1 MLEKHKNLIEKNLNN
16 REYRVE
22 SNSLKII
29 LDNKKEINNIVV
41 DNKSIWYI
49 GNLVITVDRID
60 IGDSIGLITIAAG
73 VEFINIKILATEV
86 YVEYQARN
94 VQKYGIN
101 SFNLE
106 LILNIIEDFNNRR
119 HLINQDELKF
129 LNELINDD
137 IKELFNI
144 IAKNR
149 ETYIDEYNHELNNLR
164 AEFVI
169 KEDRLNRKI
178 KSLVMYPHT
187 NWQILEI
194 FI

>member
-187 NWQILEI
+187 NWQILNN

>member
-86 YVEYQARN
+86 YVEYQTRN

-187 NWQILEI
+187 NVNS
-194 FI
+194 F

>member
-106 LILNIIEDFNNRR
+106 LILNIIEDFNNKR

>member
-86 YVEYQARN
+86 YVEYQTRN

>member
-86 YVEYQARN
+86 YVEYQTRN

-106 LILNIIEDFNNRR
+106 LILNIIEDFNNKR

-129 LNELINDD
+129 LNELINED

-149 ETYIDEYNHELNNLR
+149 ETYIDEYNYELNNLR

>member
-60 IGDSIGLITIAAG
+60 IGDSIGLITIASG

-86 YVEYQARN
+86 YLEYQARN

-106 LILNIIEDFNNRR
+106 LILNIIEDFNNKR

-129 LNELINDD
+129 LNELINED

-149 ETYIDEYNHELNNLR
+149 ETYIDKYNHELNNLR

-178 KSLVMYPHT
+178 KSLVMYPHA
-187 NWQILEI
+187 N
-194 FI
+194 

>member
-1 MLEKHKNLIEKNLNN
+1 MLEKHKDLIEKNLNN

-187 NWQILEI
+187 N
-194 FI
+194 

>member
-60 IGDSIGLITIAAG
+60 IGDSIGLITIASG

-106 LILNIIEDFNNRR
+106 LIPNIIEDFNNKR

-129 LNELINDD
+129 LNELINED

-149 ETYIDEYNHELNNLR
+149 ETYIDKYNHELNNLR

-187 NWQILEI
+187 N
-194 FI
+194 

>member
-86 YVEYQARN
+86 YV
-94 VQKYGIN
+94 
-101 SFNLE
+101 
-106 LILNIIEDFNNRR
+106 
-119 HLINQDELKF
+119 
-129 LNELINDD
+129 
-137 IKELFNI
+137 
-144 IAKNR
+144 
-149 ETYIDEYNHELNNLR
+149 
-164 AEFVI
+164 
-169 KEDRLNRKI
+169 
-178 KSLVMYPHT
+178 
-187 NWQILEI
+187 
-194 FI
+194 

>member
-187 NWQILEI
+187 NWPLGK
-194 FI
+194 

>member
-73 VEFINIKILATEV
+73 VEFINIKILATEA

>member
-86 YVEYQARN
+86 YVEYQTRN

-187 NWQILEI
+187 NWQILNN

>member
-1 MLEKHKNLIEKNLNN
+1 MLEKHKDLIEKNLNN
-16 REYRVE
+16 REYMVE